1 MYIGIA
7 SSYRQNYFNSRI
19 EQECRKFSYK
29 IVVFNPYGSDIPSN
43 ILPVIWR
50 TTGINYNDNDL
61 IKTEQFTLVN
71 PAKTL
76 LILRDKFK
84 TFQTF
89 KEKLP
94 INKAMMLKEYL
105 SLNMTKD
112 EYQVVKTLRG
122 NQGRGVYFTNKKW
135 WEKFLTE
142 CTLKNDY
149 NYIVGPKLFGKEF
162 RIFLIKGKRPI
173 ILQRVGRGKANF
185 HQGGGA
191 KLVETIEFNDLI
203 TLIDKSIDYTYLAI
217 DFIITS
223 QDPVIIDINGV
234 PGIEQLEAISK
245 RNIAFELLESIIS
258 NNKHLD
264 YR

>member
-7 SSYRQNYFNSRI
+7 SNHRQNYFNSRI
-19 EQECRKFSYK
+19 EEESKKFSK
-29 IVVFNPYGSDIPSN
+29 KTLFFNPFSSDIPLTG
-43 ILPVIWR
+43 LPVVWR
-50 TTGINYNDNDL
+50 ITGVSYDDSDL
-61 IKTEQFTLVN
+61 KKTDKLNIVN
-71 PAKTL
+71 PVKTL

-84 TFQTF
+84 TFETF

-94 INKAMMLKEYL
+94 INKAIMLKEYL

-112 EYQVVKTLRG
+112 DYQVVKTLRG

-142 CTLKNDY
+142 CILKNDY

-173 ILQRVGRGKANF
+173 ILQRIGRGKANF

-191 KLVETIEFNDLI
+191 KLVETSEFNDLI